1 MLRWTAFFV
10 VLAAVAAVGV
20 FIYHGGP
27 PPALG
32 GDPPAAQP
40 QKPVA
45 AIEQLVMAKD
55 PEPPLPGAIAL
66 PNPNGR
72 TPLVVVPGGRLEA
85 RYTVQVPALH
95 DGQLL
100 LTGTQIEVPQGVQPP
115 PGAIKQTFTYLVTEC
130 QPGEKGVNLKVEVTN
145 IYGRTEY
152 QEKTCRLLRRGETV
166 PATSIWPYVVE
177 RWFKPLEI
185 GDKIKEGD
193 VLGIV
198 DPSVTLDE
206 LEIKLKKLS
215 AADAERSASEKTRDE
230 AKVRWDRSEGLLRT
244 GGISKEEV
252 DANKLAFERYRYET
266 IQKTEG
272 IKVAA
277 RELRQTET
285 VLDQHLIRSRIPGE
299 VKSIL
304 RQPGEAV
311 RNLDPVLVVEDHRI
325 LRLQARVDL
334 QFRRDLLP
342 GAIVNVEPS
351 QAVAPDQILEGHMGE
366 ITGVA
371 VSKTLD
377 VVSSSEDR
385 TARVWTRD
393 PQSHEWQ
400 ERLYLRHP
408 SSVRGVACTSPK
420 AEGNLCV
427 TASSD
432 GIVRVWDLASKEGSE
447 QSAREL
453 KEPKGHKGV
462 VNCVAFSPDGKWI
475 ASGSEDKTI
484 CLWDTN
490 SGKLLQLFPASAG
503 HRGGVTSVQ
512 FLKSADGK
520 SLSLVS
526 AGRDYALLIWPLG
539 EDGSVKEPMQLPRR
553 GGEVTSLGVNPM
565 GGQVLF
571 DQGKELRILSARG
584 SLNGMLTST
593 GGTNFTT
600 FAQFSPDGKLV
611 LTAGDGRAQLW
622 RTPSEDTR
630 GFELRQFKWR
640 RDDMNTCGAFSPNT
654 YEDGDAKTNP
664 PFAVTGSRDRYLMIW
679 SLPTPEEV
687 KDKFLARII
696 SQDPEVNSSGQVRVT
711 AELENHGY
719 LLPGYSATMVV
730 YPRK

>member
-1 MLRWTAFFV
+1 MLRWTALFV
-10 VLAAVAAVGV
+10 VLAAVAAIAV

-32 GDPPAAQP
+32 GNPP
-40 QKPVA
+40 PVPEKVVPA
-45 AIEQLVMAKD
+45 DGRLIVAKD
-55 PEPPLPGAIAL
+55 PDAPPQGQVAL
-66 PNPNGR
+66 PNPSGR
-72 TPLVVVPGGRLEA
+72 TPLVVVTGGRLEA
-85 RYTVQVPALH
+85 RYSNQVPALH
-95 DGQLL
+95 DGQLMF
-100 LTGTQIEVPQGVQPP
+100 TGIEIPRGEKIPL
-115 PGAIKQTFTYLVTEC
+115 GTIKQMFTYLVTEAP
-130 QPGEKGVNLKVEVTN
+130 PGDKTFNLRVEVTN
-145 IYGRTEY
+145 KKGITEIV
-152 QEKTCRLLRRGETV
+152 EKTCRFLLRGETV
-166 PATSIWPYVVE
+166 PSTSVWPYAVE

-185 GDKIKEGD
+185 GDKINEGD
-193 VLGIV
+193 ILGVV
-198 DPSVTLDE
+198 DQSVTLDE
-206 LEIKLKKLS
+206 LEIKLKKLN
-215 AADAERSASEKTRDE
+215 AAEADRSASEKTRDE
-230 AKVRWDRSEGLLRT
+230 AEVRWLRSEKLFQVS
-244 GGISKEEV
+244 GGVAREEV

-266 IQKTEG
+266 IQKTEA

-277 RELRQTET
+277 REMRQTET
-285 VLDQHLIRSRIPGE
+285 VLDQHLVRSKINGE

-304 RQPGEAV
+304 RQRGEAV
-311 RNLDPVLVVEDHRI
+311 RNLDPVLVVEDHGV
-325 LRLQARVDL
+325 LRLQGRVDL
-334 QFRRDLLP
+334 QFRRHLLP

-351 QAVAPDQILEGHMGE
+351 QAVAPEQILEGHMGE

-377 VVSSSEDR
+377 VVSSSEDK

-400 ERLYLRHP
+400 ERLYLKHP
-408 SSVRGVACTSPK
+408 VSVRGVACTSPK
-420 AEGNLCV
+420 AEANLCA
-427 TASSD
+427 TASVD
-432 GIVRVWDLASKEGSE
+432 GIVRVFDLASKEGSE

-475 ASGSEDKTI
+475 ASGAEDKTI

-512 FLKSADGK
+512 FLRSADGK

-553 GGEVTSLGVNPM
+553 GGEVASLGVNPM

-571 DQGKELRILSARG
+571 DQGKELRILSARA
-584 SLNGMLTST
+584 SFNGMLTST

-622 RTPSEDTR
+622 RTPSEETR

-640 RDDMNTCGAFSPNT
+640 RDDMTTCGAFSPNT
-654 YEDGDAKTNP
+654 SEDGDAKTNP
-664 PFAVTGSRDRYLMIW
+664 PFAVTGSRDRYLMVW
-679 SLPTPEEV
+679 ALPTPDEV
-687 KDKFLARII
+687 KDKFLARIV
-696 SQDPEVNSSGQVRVT
+696 SQDPEVNSSGQIRVT

>member
-10 VLAAVAAVGV
+10 VLAAGAAIAV
-20 FIYHGGP
+20 FIHHGGP

-32 GDPPAAQP
+32 GDPPP
-40 QKPVA
+40 VPEKLVPPDEKPFV
-45 AIEQLVMAKD
+45 AKD
-55 PEPPLPGAIAL
+55 LGAPPPGAAVAHS
-66 PNPNGR
+66 NGR
-72 TPLVVVPGGRLEA
+72 TTLVVVPGGRLEP
-85 RYTVQVPALH
+85 RFSTQVPALH
-95 DGQLL
+95 DGRLMF
-100 LTGTQIEVPQGVQPP
+100 TGIEIPQGEKIPDN
-115 PGAIKQTFTYLVTEC
+115 AIKQNFTYLVTEAK
-130 QPGEKGVNLKVEVTN
+130 PGEEGVNLRVEITN
-145 IYGRTEY
+145 DQGITEIK
-152 QEKTCRLLRRGETV
+152 EKKCRYLRPGETV
-166 PATSIWPYVVE
+166 PPASVWPYVVE
-177 RWFKPLEI
+177 RWFRRLEI
-185 GDKIKEGD
+185 GDKVKAND
-193 VLGIV
+193 VLGVV
-198 DPSVTLDE
+198 DQAVTLDE
-206 LEIKLKKLS
+206 LEIKLKKLN
-215 AADAERSASEKTRDE
+215 AADADRSASEKTRDE
-230 AKVRWDRSEGLLRT
+230 ARVRWIRSAKLFDS
-244 GGISKEEV
+244 GGGSREDM

-266 IQKTEG
+266 IQKTEA

-277 RELRQTET
+277 REMRQTET
-285 VLDQHLIRSRIPGE
+285 VLDQHLVRSIINGE

-311 RNLDPVLVVEDHRI
+311 RNLDPVLVVEDDSV

-334 QFRRDLLP
+334 QFRRHLLP
-342 GAIVNVEPS
+342 GAIVHVEPS
-351 QAVAPDQILEGHMGE
+351 QTVAPEAILEGHMGE

-371 VSKTLD
+371 VSKTLE

-393 PQSHEWQ
+393 AKTNEWQ
-400 ERLYLRHP
+400 ERLYLKHP
-408 SSVRGVACTSPK
+408 ATVRAVACTSPK
-420 AEGNLCV
+420 AETNLCA
-427 TASSD
+427 TASAD
-432 GIVRVWDLASKEGSE
+432 GIVRVWDLASKDGSE

-453 KEPKGHKGV
+453 KESKGHRGV

-490 SGKLLQLFPASAG
+490 SGKLLHLFPASAG

-512 FLKSADGK
+512 FLPSTDGK

-526 AGRDYALLIWPLG
+526 AGRDAALLIWPLG
-539 EDGSVKEPMQLPRR
+539 EDGSVKEPTQLPRR
-553 GGEVTSLGVNPM
+553 GGEVTSLGVNPLS
-565 GGQVLF
+565 GQVLF

-584 SLNGMLTST
+584 AYNGSLSST

-611 LTAGDGRAQLW
+611 LTAGDGRTQLW
-622 RTPSEDTR
+622 RTPSEETR

-640 RDDMNTCGAFSPNT
+640 RDDMTTCGAFSPNT
-654 YEDGDAKTNP
+654 SEDGDAKTNP

-679 SLPTPEEV
+679 SMPTKEEV
-687 KDKFLARII
+687 NDKFLARII